1 MAFRDELQKEK
12 KKLSR
17 LSFGEKL
24 QYIFDYY
31 KFWILGVVVLVGLDD
46 PPQQADGLLCDAAQ
60 CRRPGP
66 FRSGG

>member
-31 KFWILGVVVLVGLDD
+31 KFWILGVVVLVGLVWSV
-46 PPQQADGLLCDAAQ
+46 G
-60 CRRPGP
+60 
-66 FRSGG
+66 FFV